1 MTGASRYDAIV
12 IGAGHNGLI
21 AGAYLA
27 RAGKKV
33 VVLERRDVVG
43 GAAVTEEIF
52 PGYRFTEF
60 SYVVSLLRPEIIRDL
75 ELPRHGLKILP
86 LPSTVTPMDNGD
98 YLAAWDDH
106 DLTRRELYR
115 HSPRDAEAADEYSR
129 VMARAAKAIKP
140 VIGLVPPDP
149 SSLSWRDLRGL
160 LKLGQYG
167 ASLSESEIYRIAKLV
182 TQSSAD
188 LLDEW
193 FEFDPLKGT
202 KSASGIIGT
211 FLGPRSPG
219 TAYVLLHHY
228 MGEIDGA
235 FRAWGFAKN
244 GTGGVSAAIA
254 NSARALG
261 VEIRTG
267 AAVEK
272 VIVRGGRAIGVA
284 LANGDELHATVV
296 MSAADPKRSFLQ
308 FVDAQHFPDEFTQA
322 IRDFRV
328 RGSSGKVNIAL
339 SELPQFTCLPG
350 EGPLHRGAIS
360 ISPSID
366 YIERAYDEAKYGQFS
381 QRPYIDM
388 IIPSMI
394 DRDMAPPGHH
404 VMSCFVQYAPY
415 DIEGGWDDAKRDQL
429 GEAVIAT
436 IEQYAPN
443 IRECIVGMQV
453 ISPKDIERIA
463 ISSGVALYYTV
474 TLYPEASSSENN
486 VSEGNEGASTDRA
499 SFMSISSLA
508 NGKLPGWKRLGAEG
522 WGYEDVLP
530 FFRKLEDFEGGA
542 SAERGSGGPIPV
554 RYCPDAVM
562 RSEEFRNAA
571 VELGYDG
578 PHTLERAPGIH
589 HALRRLLPAGFALQH
604 LARGE
609 FHGIQYALGRVQ
621 PAKLFLDCLVEDAV
635 ILEGRFPAHAADEA
649 NGFHM

>member
-1 MTGASRYDAIV
+1 MGAARYDAII

-33 VVLERRDVVG
+33 LVLERRDIVG

-75 ELPRHGLKILP
+75 ELPKHGLKILP
-86 LPSTVTPMDNGD
+86 LPSTVTPLDNGD

-140 VIGLVPPDP
+140 VLGLVPPDP

-167 ASLSESEIYRIAKLV
+167 ASLGEREIYRIAKLV

-244 GTGGVSAAIA
+244 GTGGVTAAIA
-254 NSARALG
+254 SSARALG

-267 AAVEK
+267 TAVDH
-272 VIVRGGRAIGVA
+272 VIVKGGRACGVA
-284 LANGDELHATVV
+284 LENGDEYAAEVI
-296 MSAADPKRSFLQ
+296 MSAADPKRTFLQ
-308 FVDAQHFPDEFTQA
+308 FVGRQHLPDELVTAVQG
-322 IRDFRV
+322 FRV

-339 SELPQFTCLPG
+339 CELPQFTCLPG
-350 EGPLHRGAIS
+350 EGPLHRGAVS

-366 YIERAYDEAKYGQFS
+366 YIERAYDEAKYGEFS
-381 QRPYIDM
+381 KNPYIDM
-388 IIPSMI
+388 VIPSMI

-415 DIEGGWDDAKRDQL
+415 DIEGGWDDAKREAF
-429 GEAVIAT
+429 GESVIST
-436 IEQYAPN
+436 IERYAPN
-443 IRECIVGMQV
+443 IRRAIVGKQV
-453 ISPKDIERIA
+453 ITPKDIERIA
-463 ISSGVALYYTV
+463 GITGGNIFHGELLLHQLFFLRPAPQWADFRTPLPGYYF
-474 TLYPEASSSENN
+474 
-486 VSEGNEGASTDRA
+486 GASGA
-499 SFMSISSLA
+499 HPGGGVMGA
-508 NGKLPGWKRLGAEG
+508 AGKLAA
-522 WGYEDVLP
+522 YE
-530 FFRKLEDFEGGA
+530 
-542 SAERGSGGPIPV
+542 
-554 RYCPDAVM
+554 
-562 RSEEFRNAA
+562 
-571 VELGYDG
+571 
-578 PHTLERAPGIH
+578 
-589 HALRRLLPAGFALQH
+589 
-604 LARGE
+604 
-609 FHGIQYALGRVQ
+609 
-621 PAKLFLDCLVEDAV
+621 
-635 ILEGRFPAHAADEA
+635 ILKDWR
-649 NGFHM
+649 